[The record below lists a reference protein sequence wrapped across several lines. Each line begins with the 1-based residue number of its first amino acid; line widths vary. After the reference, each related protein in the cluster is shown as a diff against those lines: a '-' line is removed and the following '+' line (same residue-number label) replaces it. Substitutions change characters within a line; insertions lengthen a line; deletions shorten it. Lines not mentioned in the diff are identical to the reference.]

1 MTEEKDIYTLE
12 DLATGSTALA
22 DTSPPARLSVFGDPV
37 AHSLSPQLHNPALK
51 ALAINSRYIRVQV
64 TERDFPKAL
73 KLIQEREFL
82 GTNCTIPL
90 KFAALEACDHVDE
103 LALKLGAVNTI
114 SLEDGKVFGSNSD
127 GPGFL
132 RAIREAFAIDA
143 HDLRI
148 MILGAGGG
156 AGRAVTVQCALEAPE
171 RLVLVNRTR
180 EKAESLRAEIAPM
193 LEDEVIHSAS
203 SRVKVAEWSDAGL
216 EAELGNID
224 LIVNATSLGMKRSD
238 PALIQP
244 HLLQPHHLVYDMVYS
259 PQRTKLIADAHNT
272 GARTANGLSM
282 LLHQG
287 AISFETW
294 FNREAPLET
303 MRTSLQSALG
313 TRDDSLS

>member
-1 MTEEKDIYTLE
+1 MTEEKDTYTLD
-12 DLATGSTALA
+12 DLIPEATALS
-22 DTSPPARLSVFGDPV
+22 DISPPARLSVFGDPV
-37 AHSLSPQLHNPALK
+37 DHSLSPQLHNPALQ
-51 ALAINSRYIRVQV
+51 ALGIDARYIRVQV
-64 TERDFPKAL
+64 TERNFSDAL
-73 KLIQEREFL
+73 DLIRARGFL

-90 KFAALEACDHVDE
+90 KFAALEACDHVDD
-103 LALKLGAVNTI
+103 LAVKLGAVNTI
-114 SLEDGKVFGSNSD
+114 SLEEGKVFGSNSD

-156 AGRAVTVQCALEAPE
+156 AGRAVTVQCALETPE

-193 LEDEVIHSAS
+193 LEDEMIHSAS

-216 EAELGNID
+216 EAELGNVD
-224 LIVNATSLGMKRSD
+224 LIVNASSLGMKRSD
-238 PALIQP
+238 SALIPP

-259 PQRTKLIADAHNT
+259 PQRTKLLIDAQSA

-303 MRTSLQSALG
+303 MRSSLEAALG
-313 TRDDSLS
+313 AKDNALS

>member
-1 MTEEKDIYTLE
+1 MNEEKDTYTLE
-12 DLATGSTALA
+12 DLAPGSTALA
-22 DTSPPARLSVFGDPV
+22 DISPPARLSVFGDPV

-51 ALAINSRYIRVQV
+51 ALSIDSRYIRVQV
-64 TERDFPKAL
+64 AERDFPKAL
-73 KLIQEREFL
+73 ALIQEKGFL

-90 KFAALEACDHVDE
+90 KFAALGACDHVDD
-103 LALKLGAVNTI
+103 LALKLGVVNTI
-114 SLEDGKVFGSNSD
+114 SLEDGKIFGSNSD

-132 RAIREAFAIDA
+132 RAVREAFAIDA

-193 LEDEVIHSAS
+193 LEDEAIHSAS

-259 PQRTKLIADAHNT
+259 PQRTKLIADAQNN

-303 MRTSLQSALG
+303 MRNALQAALG
-313 TRDDSLS
+313 AGDGPLI

>member
-1 MTEEKDIYTLE
+1 MTEEKEIYTIE
-12 DLATGSTALA
+12 DFTLQATHGSGI
-22 DTSPPARLSVFGDPV
+22 SPPARLSVFGDPV
-37 AHSLSPQLHNPALK
+37 GHSLSPQLHNPALK
-51 ALAINSRYIRVQV
+51 ACGIDARYIRVQV
-64 TERDFPKAL
+64 AENHFPEAL
-73 KLIQEREFL
+73 AAIKDQGFI

-103 LALKLGAVNTI
+103 LAGKLGAVNTI
-114 SLEDGKVFGSNSD
+114 CFEDGKIFGSNSD

-156 AGRAVTVQCALEAPE
+156 AGRAVTIQCALETPE
-171 RLVLVNRTR
+171 RLVLANRTR
-180 EKAESLRAEIAPM
+180 EKAELLRAEVAPCF
-193 LEDEVIHSAS
+193 EDELIHAAS
-203 SRVKVAEWSDAGL
+203 SRLEVAEWSHDGL
-216 EAELGNID
+216 EAELNNID

-238 PALIQP
+238 PDLIP
-244 HLLQPHHLVYDMVYS
+244 AHLLQPHHLVYDMVYS
-259 PQRTKLIADAHNT
+259 PQRTKLLSDAQNA

-294 FNREAPLET
+294 FNREAPLDI
-303 MRTSLQSALG
+303 MRRSLEDAATS
-313 TRDDSLS
+313 

>member
-1 MTEEKDIYTLE
+1 MTEEKDTYTLN
-12 DLATGSTALA
+12 DLIPEATALN
-22 DTSPPARLSVFGDPV
+22 DISPPARLSVFGDPV
-37 AHSLSPQLHNPALK
+37 SHSLSPQLHNPALQ
-51 ALAINSRYIRVQV
+51 ALGIDARYIRVHV
-64 TERDFPKAL
+64 AEHDFSKAL
-73 KLIQEREFL
+73 RHIKERGFV

-90 KFAALEACDHVDE
+90 KFAALEACDHVDQ

-114 SLEDGKVFGSNSD
+114 SFEEGRIFGSNSD

-193 LEDEVIHSAS
+193 LEDEMIHAAS
-203 SRVKVAEWSDAGL
+203 SRVKVVEWSDEGL
-216 EAELGNID
+216 ESELGNID

-238 PALIQP
+238 PALIP
-244 HLLQPHHLVYDMVYS
+244 THLLQPHHLVYDMVYS
-259 PQRTKLIADAHNT
+259 PQRTRLVIDAESA
-272 GARTANGLSM
+272 GARAANGLSM

-303 MRTSLQSALG
+303 MRSCLKAALG
-313 TRDDSLS
+313 AQENSLT